1 MHNIIPCPC
10 CDSLDQT
17 SIPAYMS
24 QFVVWRTTGV
34 KPKSNLRN
42 LLIQCNHCNYYFS
55 DTRFTDQELAR
66 LYTGYRGAEYNQMR
80 IECEPTYQAVMYS
93 DSYIKQRKEFIDR
106 LIGQH
111 IANIESVLD
120 YGGDDG
126 KYIPEMFAT
135 ADRYVYDLSGAD
147 TIPGIKKYDP
157 AQRQKF
163 DLVMN
168 CQVLEHVSDIN
179 QLIVNLKDLTNN
191 YLYIEVPA
199 YRKPPAIDI
208 VVGEHLNFFRKSSLI
223 ALLNRHN
230 IQIVDTAVD
239 YDLQVLAVLGKI

>member
-93 DSYIKQRKEFIDR
+93 VSYIKQRKEFIDR

-111 IANIESVLD
+111 VTNIESVLD

-239 YDLQVLAVLGKI
+239 YGLQVLAVLGKI

>member
-10 CDSLDQT
+10 CDSVDQT

-34 KPKSNLRN
+34 KPESNLSN

-55 DTRFTDQELAR
+55 DTRFTDDELVR
-66 LYTGYRGAEYNQMR
+66 LYTGYRDEQYNQMR
-80 IECEPTYQAVMYS
+80 IECEPNYQAVVYS
-93 DSYIKQRKEFIDR
+93 DSYIKQRKEFINT
-106 LIGQH
+106 LVSQH
-111 IANIESVLD
+111 VANVNSILD

-126 KYIPEMFAT
+126 TYIPEMYT
-135 ADRYVYDLSGAD
+135 TTEKYVYDLSGAD
-147 TIPGIKKYDP
+147 TLPGIKKYDP
-157 AQRQKF
+157 VQDQTF

-179 QLIVNLKDLTNN
+179 QLMRNLKALANS

-199 YRKPPAIDI
+199 YRKPPVRGMI
-208 VVGEHLNFFRKSSLI
+208 VGEHLNFFRKSSLV
-223 ALLNRHN
+223 ALLNRHD

>member
-1 MHNIIPCPC
+1 MHKIVPCPC

-24 QFVVWRTTGV
+24 QFVMWRTSGV
-34 KPKSNLRN
+34 KPESNPKN
-42 LLIQCNHCNYYFS
+42 LLIQCNQCNYYFS
-55 DTRFTDQELAR
+55 DTRFTDEELAR
-66 LYTGYRGAEYNQMR
+66 LYAGYRGEQYNQMR
-80 IECEPTYQAVMYS
+80 IECEPNYQAVMYS
-93 DSYIKQRKEFIDR
+93 DVYIGQRKEFIDR
-106 LIGQH
+106 LIGRYVD
-111 IANIESVLD
+111 NVESVLD

-126 KYIPEMFAT
+126 KYIPAMFNR

-147 TIPGIKKYDP
+147 TLPGIKKYDL
-157 AQRQKF
+157 AQKQKF

-179 QLIVNLKDLTNN
+179 QLMDSLKALANS

-199 YRKPPAIDI
+199 YRKPPVRGM
-208 VVGEHLNFFRKSSLI
+208 VVGEHLNFFRKSSLV
-223 ALLNRHN
+223 ALLNRHD

>member
-10 CDSLDQT
+10 CDSVDQT
-17 SIPAYMS
+17 SMPAYMS

-34 KPKSNLRN
+34 KPESNLNN

-55 DTRFTDQELAR
+55 DIRFTDKELAR
-66 LYTGYRGAEYNQMR
+66 LYAGYRDQQYNQMR
-80 IECEPTYQAVMYS
+80 IECEPNYHAVMYS
-93 DSYIKQRKEFIDR
+93 DSYIKQRKEFINA
-106 LIGQH
+106 LIGRH
-111 IANIESVLD
+111 VSDVNSILD

-126 KYIPEMFAT
+126 TYIPEIYT
-135 ADRYVYDLSGAD
+135 TTEKYVYDLSGANTLD
-147 TIPGIKKYDP
+147 GIKKYDP
-157 AQRQKF
+157 ANKQKF

-179 QLIVNLKDLTNN
+179 QLMDSLKALANS

-199 YRKPPAIDI
+199 YRKPPVRGM
-208 VVGEHLNFFRKSSLI
+208 VVGEHLNFFRKSSLV
-223 ALLNRHN
+223 ALLNRHD

>member
-1 MHNIIPCPC
+1 MHNIIPCSC

-34 KPKSNLRN
+34 KPESNPRN

-66 LYTGYRGAEYNQMR
+66 LYTGYRGTEYNQMR

-93 DSYIKQRKEFIDR
+93 DVYIKQRKEFIDR

-111 IANIESVLD
+111 VADIESVLD

-147 TIPGIKKYDP
+147 TISGIKKYNT
-157 AQRQKF
+157 AQQQKF